1 MGRDAGKGVEMARGT
16 LTRPVPGVRIVA
28 TRLGGPLERR
38 WTPRAVAS
46 WQHASGVWEQ
56 VRRAV
61 VSRTPALERITAGA
75 GDREAALGGQADLVA
90 VALLGAHLS
99 NCETCWTR
107 WTDGYRPGDLL
118 TAAIKRRPA
127 GAVFRAAETETK
139 ARRRRAGTTRG
150 RRR

>member
-1 MGRDAGKGVEMARGT
+1 MALER
-16 LTRPVPGVRIVA
+16 REPGIRVVA
-28 TRLGGPLERR
+28 QRLGGPLERR
-38 WTPRAVAS
+38 WSPGAIES
-46 WQHASGVWEQ
+46 WQHASGVWES

-61 VSRTPALERITAGA
+61 VSRTPALERITNGA
-75 GDREAALGGQADLVA
+75 GDRRAALGGQADLVA

-99 NCETCWTR
+99 HCEQCWTR

-139 ARRRRAGTTRG
+139 ARRRA
-150 RRR
+150 RRRR